1 MCPPTESART
11 VAHPRSRA
19 LVVLLEQRTKAN
31 SISLRC
37 NGFNPKSRYSDIAM
51 VDRRDEVRMLCAD
64 MVSIQWKDKSG
75 RDKNMVANLE
85 DISLSGACLQLD
97 LPIPLHTLIKI
108 SYQNGNAEETGLGRL
123 EGVVHYC
130 VYREIGYFVGVR
142 FGEGF
147 RWSQKEFK
155 PLHLVDP
162 RRLAIRGSKIEGDPG
177 TKR

>member
-1 MCPPTESART
+1 
-11 VAHPRSRA
+11 
-19 LVVLLEQRTKAN
+19 
-31 SISLRC
+31 
-37 NGFNPKSRYSDIAM
+37 
-51 VDRRDEVRMLCAD
+51 MLCAD

-75 RDKNMVANLE
+75 RDKEMVANLE
-85 DISLSGACLQLD
+85 DISFSGACLQLD
-97 LPIPLHTLIKI
+97 LPIPVHTLIKI
-108 SYQNGNAEETGLGRL
+108 SYRKENMEKKMLGRL

-147 RWSQKEFK
+147 RWSQKDFK

-162 RRLAIRGSKIEGDPG
+162 RRLAIGRSKIEKDPE